1 MFLTKY
7 KQKMVTKSSFT
18 PALLPFS
25 ADVTNGS
32 PLTTIYFDLASQQ
45 QSHPSFK
52 ALKSKKT
59 TFCPLTQ

>member
-52 ALKSKKT
+52 ALKS
-59 TFCPLTQ
+59 